1 MSVTEQLVLHAQE
14 FNVRI
19 NQVEQLEIQNHK
31 ELMTFIIELLDKI
44 EVLEIRVKE
53 IHANE
58 MA

>member
-1 MSVTEQLVLHAQE
+1 LTLV
-14 FNVRI
+14 
-19 NQVEQLEIQNHK
+19 
-31 ELMTFIIELLDKI
+31 IELLDKI

>member
-19 NQVEQLEIQNHK
+19 NQVEQLGIQNHK
-31 ELMTFIIELLDKI
+31 ELLTLVIELLDKI